1 MIYPYE
7 KGQDR
12 KKDFNRFK
20 NQGEK
25 KSYTHS
31 NRHHK
36 SKHQNN
42 GL

>member
-12 KKDFNRFK
+12 KKKKISIALK

-31 NRHHK
+31 NR
-36 SKHQNN
+36 QNN